1 MEKVVVGGHLGHG
14 EGCLCVLSERKTVE
28 MSISAVSREN
38 LIKSVIHQST
48 GREESGSLPKGLR

>member
-38 LIKSVIHQST
+38 LIKSVIHQSM